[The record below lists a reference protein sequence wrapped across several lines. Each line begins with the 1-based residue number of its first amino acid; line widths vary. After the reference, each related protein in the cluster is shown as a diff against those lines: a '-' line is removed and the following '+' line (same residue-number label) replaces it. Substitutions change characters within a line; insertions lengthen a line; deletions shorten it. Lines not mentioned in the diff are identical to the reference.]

1 MGIVAAMVDEIS
13 WYLRARFAGRRDAST
28 GLRIFLD
35 EICGA
40 LTDHHAGEI
49 GIGVGDRRHDR
60 GVTDPEIFHAV
71 DTQMLVDD
79 GHGVGYRAHF
89 ASADAVKIAS
99 VSGTGELGPIFVGG
113 RRK

>member
-1 MGIVAAMVDEIS
+1 MGIVAGMIDEIS

-49 GIGVGDRRHDR
+49 GIGVGDRRHD
-60 GVTDPEIFHAV
+60 
-71 DTQMLVDD
+71 
-79 GHGVGYRAHF
+79 
-89 ASADAVKIAS
+89 
-99 VSGTGELGPIFVGG
+99 
-113 RRK
+113 